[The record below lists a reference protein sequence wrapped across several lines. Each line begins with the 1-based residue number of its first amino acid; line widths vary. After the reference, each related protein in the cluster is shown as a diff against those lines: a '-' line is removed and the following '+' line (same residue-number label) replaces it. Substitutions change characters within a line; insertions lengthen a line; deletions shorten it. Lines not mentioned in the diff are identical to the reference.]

1 MKKCLTG
8 DCSDFPNID
17 NNVISST
24 DSTPLYN
31 SGNVFVDEA
40 LQLCTF
46 KINKDETLTSI
57 IRKIDDVLCNIKNEA
72 LEFFYDDLV
81 IDDGCIIKSLVTGED
96 GRTKIHL
103 SLNPSC
109 ITVEPTTDSFIIT
122 ASKYDICGFQSTTL
136 ISGESG
142 TSWYNQNNELIGT
155 GNNLIV
161 LNGGSYYATNSVGV
175 KSNVIQVNYTSV
187 CPSFIYTKTKTFYK
201 ECSTGYTGSAYT
213 YSKTYTSPISFSD
226 AISLSNAD
234 TNFDLEGQ
242 LQANLNGTCIY
253 NVPVPETVECFNVYL
268 SNAVCSVLPPIP
280 VVIPTPVPVPVPT
293 SSPVPIPVPV
303 ACTLNISISN
313 IQC

>member
-8 DCSDFPNID
+8 DCADFPNI
-17 NNVISST
+17 SSNT
-24 DSTPLYN
+24 TSIDSTPLYN
-31 SGNVFVDEA
+31 SGNVFVDET

-46 KINKDETLTSI
+46 KINKNENLTSI
-57 IRKIDDVLCNIKNEA
+57 IKKIDDVLCNIKNESI
-72 LEFFYDDLV
+72 EFIYDDLV
-81 IDDGCIIKSLVTGED
+81 IDDGCIIKSLVIDDD

-103 SLNPSC
+103 SLNPDC
-109 ITVEPTTDSFIIT
+109 IVAPVTDSFIIT

-142 TSWYNQNNELIGT
+142 TSWYNQSNQLVGT
-155 GNNLIV
+155 GNTLIV
-161 LNGGSYYATNSVGV
+161 LTGGSYYATNNTGE
-175 KSNVIQVNYTSV
+175 KSNVIQINYSSV

-201 ECSTGYTGSAYT
+201 ECSNDYTGTAYT
-213 YSKTYTSPISFSD
+213 YSKTYTSPISFNN

-242 LQANLNGTCIY
+242 LQANSNGTCIY
-253 NVPVPETVECFNVYL
+253 NTPIPETAECFNVYL
-268 SNAVCSVLPPIP
+268 SNAICSVVPPIP
-280 VVIPTPVPVPVPT
+280 VVIPTPIPIPIPT

-303 ACTLNISISN
+303 NCTLNISINN